1 MVKVVA
7 PVNVTQLLSA
17 PENRSW
23 MYDLGNNYAGVP
35 RVALPSGVTAG
46 HTLTIAVT
54 EYPAGKKTRLF
65 CAIFILNM
73 IVLPR
78 QARDKH
84 GES

>member
-1 MVKVVA
+1 
-7 PVNVTQLLSA
+7 VNVTQLLSA

-54 EYPAGKKTRLF
+54 EYPAGKTTRVLF